1 MTHGYSG
8 TPLSK
13 KLGIG
18 GGPRVRR
25 GSFYRASLLLPIL
38 LPGVF
43 WLLPA
48 PLADI
53 AGAADPSGIVLGP
66 LLGSLVLGG
75 IPYAAFA
82 LLILIWSRGKS
93 GRELR
98 RVSWWSPV
106 LFLPPLL
113 AWIAWQMM
121 FTGQSLGVADC
132 DIGLMYGVLSLLVG
146 YFYVLCVAGL
156 AWAATRLG
164 WLEAIEPA

>member
-1 MTHGYSG
+1 MTAGYSG

-98 RVSWWSPV
+98 RVSWW
-106 LFLPPLL
+106 
-113 AWIAWQMM
+113 
-121 FTGQSLGVADC
+121 
-132 DIGLMYGVLSLLVG
+132 LSL
-146 YFYVLCVAGL
+146 
-156 AWAATRLG
+156 
-164 WLEAIEPA
+164 IHI